1 MALEISTAGVALKYA
16 VETTAG
22 TRPTTGYTA
31 IPNIKETPDFNPEP
45 STLEVTDLSDL
56 VWKRYI
62 AGLKDPGGALSFTAN
77 LTSAFKTAWETLV
90 SAYETAAA
98 SSKATWFEISVPRS
112 VVSTS
117 RASPPNWASTV
128 CPWTKWRKP
137 ACTSRPI
144 RSTAGIL
151 PAPNEPILRRG
162 PQFNLSPHKV
172 F

>member
-45 STLEVTDLSDL
+45 STLEVTDLADL

-90 SAYETAAA
+90 TAYTTAAS
-98 SSKATWFEISVPRS
+98 SSKATWFEINVPTVGSFCFAGIPSELGINGMSVDEVAEVS
-112 VVSTS
+112 VYIT
-117 RASPPNWASTV
+117 PNKIHGWD
-128 CPWTKWRKP
+128 
-137 ACTSRPI
+137 
-144 RSTAGIL
+144 TAGT
-151 PAPNEPILRRG
+151 
-162 PQFNLSPHKV
+162 
-172 F
+172 